1 MITTISLNPSIDR
14 TVNVEKF
21 VPGGLNRVVS
31 AHSVAAGKGIN
42 VALTASALG
51 VASECIGFM
60 YREGSKLFEKR
71 LMVGGVEYNF
81 VWCDGSVRTNVKVF
95 DQSTGTIT
103 EINESGAR
111 VSEDDLKRMTDLVAL
126 HAENTDYLVLAGSLP
141 PGCPPDYYR
150 TLIQTVEGLGCRC
163 VLDADG
169 DRMRYG
175 LEACPFMIKPNRYE
189 LELMTGEKLNS
200 LKEIRDAAQKYLDM
214 GVSVVTVSLGSEGA
228 LITDG
233 DETLYAPKLAL
244 DVKSTVGAGDA
255 MVAGLTCGFIGD
267 NELEDAFR
275 MGVACASAR
284 CATESYR
291 VIDKT
296 EYKRLLDQVKIE
308 RV

>member
-81 VWCDGSVRTNVKVF
+81 VWCDGSVLTNVKVF

-141 PGCPPDYYR
+141 PGCPADYYR

>member
-81 VWCDGSVRTNVKVF
+81 VWCDGNVRTNVKVF

-141 PGCPPDYYR
+141 PGCPTDYYR

-175 LEACPFMIKPNRYE
+175 LEARPFMIKPNRYE

-284 CATESYR
+284 CATESYH